1 MIQILRNLNVLL
13 AKKQKREAFWVFVV
27 MLFSAVCETTVLA
40 LMYSFISGIIDYDH
54 VETTKLYQLLN
65 TLHIISN
72 PKNYVQIL
80 SVFLAVFCIIKGLI
94 TYYANRQNYKFSNGL
109 YYVLSETLYNNFIFS
124 DYDEI
129 IKINSAFILKSITQD
144 TVNTY
149 ILVRNVISLFQ
160 EMVIIIL
167 MAGYLVVQSPIIIF
181 VSGFGCMGMF
191 LLMKKV
197 VTSPIKKYSEKRLNA
212 ITDSIKN
219 MNQTNG
225 SIKMIKINR
234 LEIDF
239 KHHFME
245 AVKDVKENTIKTD
258 TLGMLPKVVLENMSM
273 FLMFL
278 LVVVLSVVGNSIL
291 TLLPILASMG
301 MAMYKII
308 PGISRITTYYA
319 QIMQYAPSLNIILDA
334 YEHYNS
340 KKEEVHGKYTGEDT
354 IAVELKNISFKFAD
368 SNEVLF
374 HDVNLKI
381 AENES
386 IALIG
391 ETGSGKTTL
400 ADIILGLRQPTD
412 GTVIANHKNIKE
424 FSSWWAKQVGYVPQ
438 FIYLIDD
445 SIKNNVC
452 FCEEF
457 DEERL
462 IGALK
467 GAQLWNF
474 VKELPKGIDTMV
486 GEQGIRLSGGQK
498 QRIGIARALYRNP
511 GFLVLDEA
519 TSALDNETEKAIVE
533 TIDHLKGKL
542 TVVIIA
548 HRLSTI
554 ETCDHVYKVAD
565 GIVKIVR

>member
-13 AKKQKREAFWVFVV
+13 TKKQKREAFGVFVV
-27 MLFSAVCETTVLA
+27 MLFSAVCETAVLA

-54 VETTKLYQLLN
+54 VETTKLYQLLY

-129 IKINSAFILKSITQD
+129 IRINSASILKSITQD

-167 MAGYLVVQSPIIIF
+167 MAGYLVVQSPIIVF
-181 VSGFGCMGMF
+181 VSGFGCIGMF

-219 MNQTNG
+219 MNQTSG
-225 SIKMIKINR
+225 SIKMIKINH

-278 LVVVLSVVGNSIL
+278 LVGVLSVVGNSIL
-291 TLLPILASMG
+291 TLLPILATMG

-340 KKEEVHGKYTGEDT
+340 KKEEVHEKYTGEDT

-400 ADIILGLRQPTD
+400 ADIILGLRQPTN

-424 FSSWWAKQVGYVPQ
+424 FSGWWAKQVGYVPQ

-457 DEERL
+457 DEARL

-474 VKELPKGIDTMV
+474 VKKLPKGIDTMV